1 VNLLKPSQRSF
12 IWLIVLVLSMMLPS
26 TVTAN
31 AKGEQLRRTMADI
44 ALLNSQMAQRKADAA
59 GIRDALSARLAEI
72 KSEAW
77 REVREKGINTEAD
90 VLRNPRLLY
99 DLMLMAEIKAYSER
113 YSQKI
118 GFYRVACD
126 RLTYLYQQADD
137 DLKIVSTLSDLKID
151 ALVSQVEKVLD
162 GYLPAA
168 QTIVLQPGT
177 LKIEPPE
184 KSGNHLKK
192 KNNSCFFCLAN
203 GRHQGPTDH
212 RVRFF
217 REPVKA
223 EDTAVLQFKHRLVGV
238 PAHQQTDQPLQK
250 GQMTDQHNV
259 LVQFERVC
267 KKAHLIQ
274 GIHTIAPVTSTGGR
288 QPFGEDFSRF
298 PGPLFPAVKDAG
310 HAYLISAG
318 HFGNSFGFF
327 FSFGRQSLLRI
338 L

>member
-1 VNLLKPSQRSF
+1 MNLLKPSQRSF

-26 TVTAN
+26 AVTAN

-184 KSGNHLKK
+184 KIWKSFKK
-192 KNNSCFFCLAN
+192 EK
-203 GRHQGPTDH
+203 
-212 RVRFF
+212 
-217 REPVKA
+217 
-223 EDTAVLQFKHRLVGV
+223 
-238 PAHQQTDQPLQK
+238 
-250 GQMTDQHNV
+250 
-259 LVQFERVC
+259 
-267 KKAHLIQ
+267 
-274 GIHTIAPVTSTGGR
+274 
-288 QPFGEDFSRF
+288 
-298 PGPLFPAVKDAG
+298 
-310 HAYLISAG
+310 
-318 HFGNSFGFF
+318 
-327 FSFGRQSLLRI
+327 
-338 L
+338 